1 MLSVQEL
8 LTRNPYELGQKEKE
22 SLILEHL
29 CTLTKRHFDNSV
41 EYQNIL
47 ESIDYFSA
55 TNIPTVEEVPY
66 FPVSLFKELNLK
78 SIKEKDIFKILTSS
92 GTTSQMVSKIFL
104 DKETANL
111 QTKTLAA
118 IMKSY
123 LGNTRNPMI
132 IVDSKSILKDR
143 KMFSARGAGILGM
156 ATFGRNHFYLLNDDM
171 TPDFKGLGEFLEKFP
186 CQKIFIFG
194 FTFMIWQHF
203 LKELNKNNQML
214 DLKNSIIFHGGG
226 WKKLEHL
233 GISNQFFKDE
243 IEKYL
248 NIRNVHNF
256 YGMVEQVGSIYVECK
271 EGYLHSP
278 VFSDIIIRDFKTWE
292 VLPIGVSGVVQTL
305 SIIPLSYPGH
315 SLLTED
321 IGSIHGVD
329 DCKCGKKG
337 KYFTISGRI
346 PKVEVRGCSDTYTY
360 KELGAL

>member
-8 LTRNPYELGQKEKE
+8 LTRDPYELGQKEKE

-29 CTLTKRHFDNSV
+29 CALTKRHFDNSV

-55 TNIPTVEEVPY
+55 TNISTVEEVPY
-66 FPVSLFKELNLK
+66 LPVSLFKELNLK
-78 SIKEKDIFKILTSS
+78 SIKEEDIFKTLTSS

-104 DKETANL
+104 DKETASL

-132 IVDSKSILKDR
+132 IVDCKSILKDS
-143 KMFSARGAGILGM
+143 KIFSARGAGILGM

-171 TPDFKGLGEFLEKFP
+171 TPDFKGLEEFLEKFP
-186 CQKIFIFG
+186 YQKIFIFG
-194 FTFMIWQHF
+194 FTFMIWLHF
-203 LKELNKNNQML
+203 LKELNKNNQTL

-233 GISNQFFKDE
+233 GISNQLFKDE
-243 IEKYL
+243 IEKCL
-248 NIRNVHNF
+248 NIENVHNF
-256 YGMVEQVGSIYVECK
+256 YGMVEQVGSIYVECE
-271 EGYLHSP
+271 EGYLHAP
-278 VFSDIIIRDFKTWE
+278 VFSDIIIRDFKTWK
-292 VLPIGVSGVVQTL
+292 VLPIGSHGVVQTL

-321 IGSIHGVD
+321 MGIIHGVD

-346 PKVEVRGCSDTYTY
+346 PKVEVRGCSDTYT
-360 KELGAL
+360 ESEAP

>member
-1 MLSVQEL
+1 MNRQ
-8 LTRNPYELGQKEKE
+8 REKE
-22 SLILEHL
+22 LIILGHL
-29 CTLTKRHFDNSV
+29 SALTKRHFDNSA

-47 ESIDYFSA
+47 KSIDYFSS
-55 TNIPTVEEVPY
+55 TNISSIEEVPY
-66 FPVSLFKELNLK
+66 LPASLFKELNLK
-78 SIKEKDIFKILTSS
+78 SIKEEDIFKTLTSS

-104 DKETANL
+104 DKETASL

-132 IVDSKSILKDR
+132 IVDCKSILKDR
-143 KMFSARGAGILGM
+143 KIFSARGAGILGM

-171 TPDFKGLGEFLEKFP
+171 TPDFKGLEEFLEKFP
-186 CQKIFIFG
+186 YQKIFIFG
-194 FTFMIWQHF
+194 FTFMIWLHF
-203 LKELNKNNQML
+203 LKELNKNNQTL

-233 GISNQFFKDE
+233 GISNQLFKDE

-248 NIRNVHNF
+248 NIKNVHNF
-256 YGMVEQVGSIYVECK
+256 YGMVEQVGSIYVECE
-271 EGYLHSP
+271 EGYLHAP
-278 VFSDIIIRDFKTWE
+278 VFSDIIIRDFKTWK
-292 VLPIGVSGVVQTL
+292 VLPIGSHGVVQTL

-321 IGSIHGVD
+321 MGIIHGVD

-346 PKVEVRGCSDTYTY
+346 PKVEVRGCSDTYT
-360 KELGAL
+360 ESEAP